1 MADAIKQIKIGTTI
15 YDIATTIPNVEGLQG
30 ILDDIDAKLDYT
42 NIAYGTC
49 STAAATAEKAVTISG
64 NAKWQLAT
72 GCIIMVQFTT
82 SNTASNVT
90 LNVNSTG
97 AYPIWYNNAEYTSTG
112 TAYTGYANRVTTY
125 MFNGTHWVWI
135 SNSYDANSTYTNA
148 ALGQG
153 YCTCSTAAATTAK
166 TASLSSYKLGT
177 GGIVSVK
184 FTNGNTA
191 SSPTLN
197 INSTGAKSI
206 YYRGAA
212 LTDTTMIAA
221 GDTVTFIYSSQYHII
236 SIDKAGVGGTGIS
249 IDKFTIKHTNS
260 VNPDSVGEDG
270 DTRTLAAGGSFKVP
284 NVTYDAQ
291 GHITGTSNIT
301 LTLPGDK
308 FHTPTV
314 PATSAE
320 KLTGSTGT
328 ANTKIATGTGMT
340 DMYIPVATATKPGTT
355 IVYPADSC
363 TTFSSDSGTVT
374 PAAVQKGAKM
384 FAITRPASSTTNA
397 ITRYSN
403 TTGDVKDSKILV
415 EDVTNTRDSSLK
427 AQVLSIPAEGGK
439 KMVYGYCTD
448 QVDGTS
454 FIGGVFDAN
463 ATEFPYTD
471 GLAIGGTSGN
481 LLWKGNRVL
490 DTRDL
495 NGDITDKIDSR
506 LNAVDAMIY
515 KGTLAGGSTSPG
527 TLTPA
532 ANAGHTYKVSTAGYI
547 NGTKVEVGDMLI
559 CQKDSTTAAGSSN
572 YATINANWNYIQT
585 NIDGYVIGPASSTS
599 GNFALFD
606 GTTGKIIKNSSYSP
620 SSFAANGHQHSLVAK
635 GSVGE
640 AKLTPAGSVSSSF
653 AGTKNTHNHTFTGT
667 AASHNHT
674 FTGTKATIST
684 TYTPAGTV
692 TSTFTGT
699 AANTGTH
706 ADKYKA
712 TVASST
718 HTHKYTPSGTV
729 SQPTFTGVAAT
740 SGGPGGTTS
749 TTSVPN
755 SSHTHKVTAAGTV
768 SQPTFTGTLKSTQAP
783 AASYAVSVGS
793 ASHTHNVTAT
803 GTISS
808 SFTGDTV
815 DTGGTDTFATVYSI
829 TSVGSLPSLTYTAPS
844 HTYTAP
850 SHTYTAPSLSA
861 SYNSGTECLTIT
873 FNAGAHSFSAGTHA
887 FEPGSATFSAGA
899 LPSRSSVKVA
909 SGLHTHAVTP
919 TGTITSTFTGTS
931 ATSDGPSDTKTVSL
945 STHIHSYTPVG
956 IVSQPT
962 FTGSEVDTKAT
973 ASTSLVSVASSSH
986 THSVTAQGTVSQ
998 PTFTGTE
1005 GTTTSISG
1013 TTDVSGTTHIHG
1025 VTATGNVASTF
1036 AGTEATISTEY
1047 TPAGSIANKSIT
1059 PAGSISSV
1067 DITPSG
1073 SVTSTF
1079 TGNEQG
1085 HTHTF
1090 TGTSNTT
1097 SGGT

>member
-1 MADAIKQIKIGTTI
+1 MAEAIKQIKIGTNTH
-15 YDIATTIPNVEGLQG
+15 DIATTIPNVEGLQG

-49 STAAATAEKAVTISG
+49 STAAATAEKAITISG

-72 GCIIMVQFTT
+72 GCIIMVSFTN

-97 AYPIWYNNAEYTSTG
+97 AYPIWYNNAEYTSNG

-135 SNSYDANSTYTNA
+135 SNSYDANSTYSNA

-153 YCTCSTAAATTAK
+153 YCTCSTAAATKAK

-184 FTNGNTA
+184 FTNGNTV

-197 INSTGAKSI
+197 ISSTGAKSI

-249 IDKFTIKHTNS
+249 IDKFTINHTNS
-260 VNPDSVGEDG
+260 VTPATVGDSGATRSLSAG
-270 DTRTLAAGGSFKVP
+270 DSFNVS

-291 GHITGTSNIT
+291 GHITGANNIT

-308 FHTPTV
+308 FHTPSIPVT
-314 PATSAE
+314 TTD
-320 KLTGSTGT
+320 KLTGSTGNS
-328 ANTKIATGTGMT
+328 NTKIATGTGIT

-415 EDVTNTRDSSLK
+415 EDVTNTRDSSLT

-463 ATEFPYTD
+463 ATEFPYTA

-495 NGDITDKIDSR
+495 NGEITDKIDSR

-559 CQKDSTTAAGSSN
+559 CQKDSTAAAGSSN

-620 SSFAANGHQHSLVAK
+620 SSFAASTHQHSLVAK
-635 GSVGE
+635 GSVG
-640 AKLTPAGSVSSSF
+640 KTTLTPEGSVSSSF
-653 AGTKNTHNHTFTGT
+653 AGEKNTHAHTFSGT
-667 AASHNHT
+667 PASHNHG
-674 FTGTKATIST
+674 FSGTKATIST
-684 TYTPAGTV
+684 TYTPEGSV
-692 TSTFTGT
+692 SSTFTGT
-699 AANTGTH
+699 ATNTGTH
-706 ADKYKA
+706 ASQYKA

-718 HTHKYTPSGTV
+718 HTHKYTPAGTV
-729 SQPTFTGVAAT
+729 SQPTFTGTGVN
-740 SGGPGGTTS
+740 SGQPGGTTPS
-749 TTSVPN
+749 TSVPN
-755 SSHTHKVTAAGTV
+755 SSHIHKVTAAGTV
-768 SQPTFTGTLKSTQAP
+768 SQPTFTGTNKNTSAHI
-783 AASYAVSVGS
+783 ADYSVKVGS
-793 ASHTHNVTAT
+793 ETHTHSVTAA
-803 GTISS
+803 GTVSS
-808 SFTGDTV
+808 SFSGNTNTTSAGAKT
-815 DTGGTDTFATVYSI
+815 TVYSI
-829 TSVGSLPSLTYTAPS
+829 TDVGTLPSLIYVAPS
-844 HTYTAP
+844 HPYTAP
-850 SHTYTAPSLSA
+850 SHTYTAPSLST

-873 FNAGAHSFSAGTHA
+873 FNAGAHSFSAGTHTFNA
-887 FEPGSATFSAGA
+887 GSATFSAGT
-899 LPSRSSVKVA
+899 LPTKANGVEVA
-909 SGLHTHAVTP
+909 TGAHTHTVVP
-919 TGTITSTFTGTS
+919 TGTITSTFSGTAATSGKPS
-931 ATSDGPSDTKTVSL
+931 ATSTVSL
-945 STHIHSYTPVG
+945 ATHVHPYTPEG
-956 IVSQPT
+956 TVSKPT
-962 FTGSEVDTKAT
+962 FTGSEVDSKAT
-973 ASTSLVSVASSSH
+973 ASTSLVNVASTSH
-986 THSVTAQGTVSQ
+986 THSVTAQGTVSK
-998 PTFTGTE
+998 PTFTGSE

-1013 TTDVSGTTHIHG
+1013 TTDVSGTSHIHG
-1025 VTATGNVASTF
+1025 VTATGNVTSTF
-1036 AGTEATISTEY
+1036 TGTEATISTEY
-1047 TPAGSIANKSIT
+1047 TPEGSVGNKSIT
-1059 PAGSISSV
+1059 PAGTINSV
-1067 DITPSG
+1067 DITPVG
-1073 SVTSTF
+1073 TVTSTF
-1079 TGNEQG
+1079 TGTPQEHNHSFSG
-1085 HTHTF
+1085 
-1090 TGTSNTT
+1090 SSATT